1 MSPFSFSYYFCKI
14 LFITDSFTWLICA
27 SFRAPGK
34 GLPGSPPRP
43 CSTRPACSLT
53 VVKGPKP
60 HLPCSRVQP
69 AGPEPRWQ
77 EGPVLGV
84 TSCDLRPPKD
94 LVL

>member
-43 CSTRPACSLT
+43 CSTRPARLADCGQGTQATPSMQP
-53 VVKGPKP
+53 G
-60 HLPCSRVQP
+60 P
-69 AGPEPRWQ
+69 AGRA
-77 EGPVLGV
+77 
-84 TSCDLRPPKD
+84 
-94 LVL
+94 